1 MPRVKTP
8 FGAVNFPD
16 GTPEPEM
23 QAVLD
28 DMAVQQQQ
36 QPQPLSEPQQQGG
49 GFARALQS
57 AFAGVADQPV
67 TSSVPY
73 AVKVPGLSP
82 EMGAQLRGS
91 LTQMRQDDAASQL
104 RQRAQRERELEKEK
118 DRAKDLSLEQQRH
131 KNRQTEMQMKLDQDI
146 ALIEREE
153 ENGTIQIGS
162 DGVGRRVYKKKN
174 PETGERQYT
183 VETYGDPI
191 AKDPKL
197 ITGYDK
203 QGNAVRMQ
211 DAAGVNLGRRPVA
224 DPSAAARLNAIGN
237 RAKYWSGFGR
247 KDAQGNIVP
256 IEPAEAT
263 ALATA
268 EYDDTPASE
277 GAFDTNALGTL
288 FPVPRGTQRE
298 FTWRDIMAEKARRR
312 QADQFGAKTEA
323 EIDAEVAADFGMT
336 VPEMRDMMRQR
347 TSSGGMPVVQGS
359 APPAPSATFG
369 PPAPAQQGQRGFYTD
384 DNGQQIPGVMMPDG
398 TFLPD

>member
-118 DRAKDLSLEQQRH
+118 DRAKDLSLEQMRY

-162 DGVGRRVYKKKN
+162 DGVARRVYKKKN
-174 PETGERQYT
+174 PETGESQYT
-183 VETYGDPI
+183 VETYGDP
-191 AKDPKL
+191 KPS
-197 ITGYDK
+197 TQRPTVVP
-203 QGNAVRMQ
+203 QGAAVFAPGAT
-211 DAAGVNLGRRPVA
+211 DYSK
-224 DPSAAARLNAIGN
+224 PSFTNPRTP
-237 RAKYWSGFGR
+237 S
-247 KDAQGNIVP
+247 P
-256 IEPAEAT
+256 M
-263 ALATA
+263 
-268 EYDDTPASE
+268 TPAQEAAQLGSLQNKYLKFGMDDGQGGVRPLSPVE
-277 GAFDTNALGTL
+277 ARQFAEIELTNPDAMSDPIFQDLRPL
-288 FPVPRGTQRE
+288 PRGAQRE
-298 FTWRDIMAEKARRR
+298 FTWRDIFAEKARRR

-323 EIDAEVAADFGMT
+323 ELDAEVAADFGMT

>member
-118 DRAKDLSLEQQRH
+118 DRAKDLSLEQQRY

-162 DGVGRRVYKKKN
+162 RMVLLAVSTRRR
-174 PETGERQYT
+174 TQR
-183 VETYGDPI
+183 
-191 AKDPKL
+191 
-197 ITGYDK
+197 
-203 QGNAVRMQ
+203 
-211 DAAGVNLGRRPVA
+211 
-224 DPSAAARLNAIGN
+224 
-237 RAKYWSGFGR
+237 RAKASTPLR
-247 KDAQGNIVP
+247 RM
-256 IEPAEAT
+256 AT
-263 ALATA
+263 R
-268 EYDDTPASE
+268 SR
-277 GAFDTNALGTL
+277 
-288 FPVPRGTQRE
+288 PR
-298 FTWRDIMAEKARRR
+298 
-312 QADQFGAKTEA
+312 
-323 EIDAEVAADFGMT
+323 
-336 VPEMRDMMRQR
+336 
-347 TSSGGMPVVQGS
+347 S
-359 APPAPSATFG
+359 APPLCRRAQPCSL
-369 PPAPAQQGQRGFYTD
+369 PARQTTASRRSQTRELRPR
-384 DNGQQIPGVMMPDG
+384 
-398 TFLPD
+398 